1 MDVMA
6 VVENE
11 KLGMT
16 IVIGLCEVADALPRT
31 ELFLGL
37 YPTDAMKNAVTTIYT
52 WILRF
57 LIRALK
63 WYEEGK
69 IRHALNAVI
78 KPAALQYDDVMSG
91 IRHSCHLMS
100 NRASASSLAEQR
112 DMHEKLRALQ
122 DSALALPVIQAQQRE
137 TNLRLSVF
145 QDHMSSALSNAEKR
159 HDQVSK
165 DVASLMAMVRQVWET
180 IISDQAVNADARI
193 HLRNTMSEIQLV
205 QALGTVSSSLI
216 FDHMANLQQSI
227 QLRDRRRVM
236 RDQYAMVF
244 QKSPAFNKWNSSAH
258 SGSIKLTSTFKNR
271 NILNGSLTLA
281 IESLRQ
287 PRVAVMWALRSR
299 TRAYDATEILK
310 SLICQAL
317 RLDYSSHTDVTFS
330 FQLRRYLDANSDED
344 YFNILG
350 ELLSHFKLV
359 YMIIQLEAM
368 LSEAASPFQRHL
380 DDLLDKFKNHAPG
393 PILKI
398 LVARSGP
405 LASPSQVRGQHV
417 LRIGGKKQL
426 KGHRTYGAS
435 PVTSKLRQSRNQ
447 ALDE

>member
-1 MDVMA
+1 MKLLCGA
-6 VVENE
+6 IVENE

-16 IVIGLCEVADALPRT
+16 IVIGFCEVADALPRT
-31 ELFLGL
+31 ELFLEL

-69 IRHALNAVI
+69 IRHALNAII
-78 KPAALQYDDVMSG
+78 KPAALQYDDVMNG
-91 IRHSCHLMS
+91 IRRSCHIMS

-112 DMHEKLRALQ
+112 DMHEKVRALQ
-122 DSALALPVIQAQQRE
+122 DSSTLALPVIQAQQRE

-145 QDHMSSALSNAEKR
+145 QDHISSALSNAEKW

-165 DVASLMAMVRQVWET
+165 DVASLMAMVRQVRET
-180 IISDQAVNADARI
+180 MVSDQAVNADTRI

-205 QALGTVSSSLI
+205 QALEIVSSSLI

-227 QLRDRRRVM
+227 QLRGRRRVK
-236 RDQYAMVF
+236 RHQYAMVF
-244 QKSPAFNKWNSSAH
+244 QKFPAFNEWNNSAH
-258 SGSIKLTSTFKNR
+258 SGSIKLTSTFKER
-271 NILNGSLTLA
+271 NILSGSLTLA

-287 PRVAVMWALRSR
+287 PPVAVMWALRSR

-317 RLDYSSHTDVTFS
+317 RLDYSSHTDVKVS

-359 YMIIQLEAM
+359 YIIIQLEAM
-368 LSEAASPFQRHL
+368 LSEAASRFQRHL
-380 DDLLDKFKNHAPG
+380 DSLLDRFKNRTPG
-393 PILKI
+393 PILKT
-398 LVARSGP
+398 LVASSGP
-405 LASPSQVRGQHV
+405 LASPPQVRGQHV

-426 KGHRTYGAS
+426 KGYRMYGAS
-435 PVTSKLRQSRNQ
+435 LVSSKFR
-447 ALDE
+447 